1 MKDLV
6 EYLIKSLVTKP
17 EKVKITEEV
26 DNEIINFQVKVD
38 EEDMGMIIGRQGK
51 IIKSIRAL
59 VRTRALVEKKKIQL
73 SLDEVKD
80 S

>member
-6 EYLIKSLVTKP
+6 EYLIKSLVSKP
-17 EKVKITEEV
+17 KKVKVNRETEG
-26 DNEIINFQVKVD
+26 EIINFKVEVD

-73 SLDEVKD
+73 SLDEAKK
-80 S
+80 